1 MTLGVIAPF
10 FNESAHVSEFLDR
23 LLAVLAGVDVDSTV
37 ICVNDGSTDDT
48 LARLIGAHE
57 REPRIKVIDLSRN
70 FGKEF
75 ALTAGLD
82 YSDADAVVLIDSD
95 LQHPPEMLPAMVAK
109 WREGYEVVYMIRQS
123 RSQASLIAGLGRQ
136 LFYLVFRLA
145 SNLRLPPEAGDFR
158 LLDAKVVA
166 AVRLLPERTRFMK
179 GIFHW
184 VGFRQIGLAYE
195 ETVRQGDSSKWSFW
209 KLIALAIDGI
219 SAFSNLPLQLWGMLG
234 AAIAGLSLMYGASR
248 IIRYFIYGV
257 DVPGFES
264 IIVAVLFL
272 GGVQLLSLGVLGAY
286 IGRIFAEV
294 KHRPLYIV
302 RKTYGID
309 FGADQPAAKTHPG
322 PNLSTR

>member
-1 MTLGVIAPF
+1 MTLAVIAPF
-10 FNESAHVSEFLDR
+10 FNESAHVSEFLER
-23 LLAVLAGVDVDSTV
+23 LLAIVARVDVDSTV
-37 ICVNDGSTDDT
+37 MCVNDGSTDDT
-48 LARLIGAHE
+48 LARLIEAHE
-57 REPRIKVIDLSRN
+57 REPRIKVIDFSRN

-82 YSDADAVVLIDSD
+82 YSNADAVVLIDSD

-109 WREGYEVVYMIRQS
+109 WREGYEVVYMLRQS
-123 RSQASLIAGLGRQ
+123 RSEASLFTRLGRQ
-136 LFYLVFRLA
+136 LFYFVFRLT

-184 VGFRQIGLAYE
+184 VGFRQIGLTYE
-195 ETVRQGDSSKWSFW
+195 ETLRQADSSKWGLW

-219 SAFSNLPLQLWGMLG
+219 SAFSNLPLHIWGMLG
-234 AAIAGLSLMYGASR
+234 AAIAGLSLMYAASR

-302 RKTYGID
+302 RQTYGFD
-309 FGADQPAAKTHPG
+309 CGTDEPAEKPHAEL
-322 PNLSTR
+322 NRSTR